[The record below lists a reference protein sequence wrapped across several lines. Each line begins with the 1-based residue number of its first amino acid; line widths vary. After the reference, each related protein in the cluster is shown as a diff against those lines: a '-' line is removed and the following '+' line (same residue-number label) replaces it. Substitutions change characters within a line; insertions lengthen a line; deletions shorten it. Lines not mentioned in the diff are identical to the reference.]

1 MLTIVMEDNGYYGPR
16 FMRCINKPDLYN
28 RFGINALSNGS
39 RYNKYHDR
47 DNDDEEEED
56 DDDNDEEEE
65 ENVIAHDDND
75 DNHFQYNYP
84 YEPDVL
90 AMTALGRE
98 VLSKNE
104 KEEECETCIASEN
117 EIQRLR
123 MIIDDIKGVL
133 TRPVLCQSDYT
144 LYLNL
149 IQNIVNPGEKFS
161 NNNLKRQLEG
171 KEEEEGALPPNK
183 KIRHIVDAD
192 IDLEYKFRIDNT
204 DVFHCTLCDPLKY
217 ITHRGSS
224 GWRDH
229 CTMDNLHRNKK
240 ANHLIEK
247 K

>member
-1 MLTIVMEDNGYYGPR
+1 MLTIVMEDNRYYGPR
-16 FMRCINKPDLYN
+16 YTRCINKPDLYN
-28 RFGINALSNGS
+28 RFGINTLSNGS

-56 DDDNDEEEE
+56 DDGDEEED
-65 ENVIAHDDND
+65 NAITRGDDD
-75 DNHFQYNYP
+75 DYDDFQYNYP

-98 VLSKNE
+98 VLSK
-104 KEEECETCIASEN
+104 KEECETCTASEN

-133 TRPVLCQSDYT
+133 TRPVLCQSDYAM
-144 LYLNL
+144 YLNL
-149 IQNIVNPGEKFS
+149 IQNIVNPGEKNS
-161 NNNLKRQLEG
+161 NLKRQLEG
-171 KEEEEGALPPNK
+171 KEEEEDTLPANK
-183 KIRHIVDAD
+183 KIRHNTDAD

-217 ITHRGSS
+217 ITLRGSQ

-240 ANHLIEK
+240 ANHLLEK